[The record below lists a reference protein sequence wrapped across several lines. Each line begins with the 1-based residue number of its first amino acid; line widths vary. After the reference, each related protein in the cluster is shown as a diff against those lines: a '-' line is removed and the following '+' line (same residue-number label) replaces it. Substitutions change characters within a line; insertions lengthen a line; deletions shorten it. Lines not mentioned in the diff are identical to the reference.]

1 MRLDKRINYYLDEA
15 AIRLNARVDIVNEA
29 GQIVASSQS
38 DAVEK
43 EIDDNVPQLMMGD
56 ANEEQITG
64 KSYFKMSIGENGL
77 YLVVHSVD
85 DSIKT
90 TVFFLVNLCEEI
102 LNSAPKRPGLEQV
115 FRRTLLGKIEPLD
128 LQEAINDYKIDT
140 EASRCVIVIQTRDA
154 EANSVYAA
162 MKNLFSVKNGDVVT
176 ALNRYSVAVVKM
188 VEDQTDFEAIQQLVS
203 AIDETL
209 QTDISIHADIGVGN
223 YKSGLVSICDSFDEA
238 QEAINLGLTQRS
250 NKRVFIFQKLLFE
263 RFMKQIPRDIKKQFY
278 DMSYTDTIKKLLNDE
293 MQKTVEKFFEN
304 SLNLS
309 EAARN
314 LYIHRNTLIY
324 RLEKIQKMTGLDL
337 RNFEDAVLLKVLIM
351 LGKSLNSSNT
361 IQ

>member
-1 MRLDKRINYYLDEA
+1 MRLDKRIQYYLDEA
-15 AIRLNARVDIVNEA
+15 AIRLNARVDIVNET
-29 GQIVASSQS
+29 GQLDASSQT
-38 DAVEK
+38 DAAEK
-43 EIDDNVPQLMMGD
+43 EIDDNVPQLITAD
-56 ANEEQITG
+56 ANEEQMGG
-64 KSYFKMSIGENGL
+64 KSYFRMSIGENIL

-85 DSIKT
+85 DAIKP

-115 FRRTLLGKIEPLD
+115 FRRTLLGRIEPLD

-140 EASRCVIVIQTRDA
+140 EAARCVIVIQTRDA
-154 EANSVYAA
+154 EANSVYTA

-176 ALNRYSVAVVKM
+176 ALNRYSVAVVKI
-188 VEDQTDFEAIQQLVS
+188 VEDQADFESIQQLVS

-209 QTDISIHADIGVGN
+209 QTDLSVHAEIGVGN
-223 YKSGLVSICDSFDEA
+223 FKTGLVSICDSFDEA
-238 QEAINLGLTQRS
+238 QEAINLGLTQQS
-250 NKRVFIFQKLLFE
+250 NKRVFVFQKLLFE

-278 DMSYTDTIKKLLNDE
+278 EMSYTDTIKKLLNEE

-324 RLEKIQKMTGLDL
+324 RLEKIQKITGLDL

>member
-1 MRLDKRINYYLDEA
+1 
-15 AIRLNARVDIVNEA
+15 
-29 GQIVASSQS
+29 
-38 DAVEK
+38 
-43 EIDDNVPQLMMGD
+43 
-56 ANEEQITG
+56 
-64 KSYFKMSIGENGL
+64 
-77 YLVVHSVD
+77 VD
-85 DSIKT
+85 DAIKP

-115 FRRTLLGKIEPLD
+115 FRRTLLGRIEPLD

-140 EASRCVIVIQTRDA
+140 EAARCVIVIQTRDA
-154 EANSVYAA
+154 EANSVYTA

-176 ALNRYSVAVVKM
+176 ALNRYSVAVVKI
-188 VEDQTDFEAIQQLVS
+188 VEDQADFESIQQLVS

-209 QTDISIHADIGVGN
+209 QTDLSVHAEIGVGN
-223 YKSGLVSICDSFDEA
+223 FKTGLVSICDSFDEA
-238 QEAINLGLTQRS
+238 QEAINLGLTQQS
-250 NKRVFIFQKLLFE
+250 NKRVFVFQKLLFE

-278 DMSYTDTIKKLLNDE
+278 EMSYTDTIKKLLNEE

-324 RLEKIQKMTGLDL
+324 RLEKIQKITGLDL